1 MWSFAILDKESQIVF
16 LSRDRFGI
24 KPLYYFVNATKFI
37 FGSEIKQ
44 LLEYTERKPNINRV
58 YDYIILSRDE
68 HGEETFFSD
77 IFKVPASSNLIY
89 DLKKNSFKLNSYYT
103 IERLVENK
111 TQSLDEACIGF
122 SKILN
127 DSIKLRLRSD
137 VEVGSCLSGGLD
149 SSAIVTF
156 ASNIMKSKQNK
167 FQTFHANFI
176 ENKNKD
182 ESKFVN
188 ILSNNLTLKS
198 NIIKVDRHHIKNLC
212 NESIK
217 IQEEPFLSPSVILQL
232 IIMREA
238 KKNNCK
244 VLLDG
249 QGGDEILLGYER
261 YFSKIIFSAKWYQK
275 LPLLMKFSK
284 NSKLSILD
292 IIKYYFYFNYN
303 YLRTYLTFK
312 RTSFIIKS
320 NKFKD
325 WKRESRPFFKNLKSI
340 SDFQKQEIIEDQL
353 PHLLRYEDKNSMNYS
368 VEARLPF
375 LDYRIVEYSLSIP
388 SVFKTYNG
396 WSKYILRRSIDK
408 RVPKEISWRKNKLGF
423 EIDEKKLLNS
433 LESDFYAMLPN
444 SGLSKSL
451 FNHKYLKNNYSK
463 LPNRLKWRLYN
474 LLKWEKIFNLK
485 T

>member
-24 KPLYYFVNATKFI
+24 KPLYYFSDATKFI

-44 LLEYTERKPNINRV
+44 LLEYSKRKPNINRV

-68 HGEETFFSD
+68 HREETFFSD

-89 DLKKNSFKLNSYYT
+89 DLKKNTFKSTSYYT
-103 IERLVENK
+103 IKKLVENK
-111 TQSLDEACIGF
+111 VQSLDEACNGF
-122 SKILN
+122 SNILN
-127 DSIKLRLRSD
+127 DSVRLRLRSD
-137 VEVGSCLSGGLD
+137 VDVGSCLSGGLD
-149 SSAIVTF
+149 SSAIVAY
-156 ASNIMKSKQNK
+156 ASNIMKFKQK
-167 FQTFHANFI
+167 KIQTFHANFI
-176 ENKNKD
+176 ENKNID
-182 ESKFVN
+182 ESGFVN
-188 ILSNNLTLKS
+188 ILSNRLNLKS
-198 NIIKVDRHHIKNLC
+198 NIIKVDHHQIKSLFNA
-212 NESIK
+212 SIK

-249 QGGDEILLGYER
+249 QGGDEILIGYER

-275 LPLLMKFSK
+275 LPLLIQFSK

-292 IIKYYFYFNYN
+292 VIKYYFYFNFN
-303 YLRTYLTFK
+303 YLRTYLTLK
-312 RTSFIIKS
+312 RSSFVIKS
-320 NKFKD
+320 TQFKN
-325 WKRESRPFFKNLKSI
+325 WKRESRPFFKKLKSI

-368 VEARLPF
+368 VESRLPF

-388 SVFKTYNG
+388 SVFKTYKG
-396 WSKYILRRSIDK
+396 WSKYILRRSIDN
-408 RVPKEISWRKNKLGF
+408 RVPKEITWRKNKLGF

-433 LESDFYAMLPN
+433 IEGDFHAMIPN
-444 SGLSKSL
+444 SGLSKSI
-451 FNHKYLKNNYSK
+451 FNHKYLKKNYSK

-474 LLKWEKIFNLK
+474 LLKWEKIFDLK